1 MQWLLTTSIFV
12 AASPPGTRRGQ
23 DDPDLAVL
31 EAPASPQVHRLDGRA
46 TMTDS
51 KPQTRPGQKTQR
63 LVAFV
68 VILLVAGIFLV
79 SISLVQSIPPS
90 AGAGVAR
97 AAGVVVFLLFGAAG
111 AVGAAAGFLFGLPR
125 SRVVDMTTTGGQTG
139 AASNPPPST
148 SYLTNSNLIKV
159 SDWLTTIIIGLGLVN
174 LRKVPA
180 AVEQLGAALEAPLGG
195 MPYSGTI
202 GVCVLAGGFAA
213 AFNLTFLWTSIRV
226 RELLEDSERESQG
239 GVVPKLEGTTMD
251 VARRIV
257 GNTALQMEAPEAIP
271 GDQVIQSQSPAPG
284 EIVAPGSK
292 VKVT

>member
-1 MQWLLTTSIFV
+1 
-12 AASPPGTRRGQ
+12 
-23 DDPDLAVL
+23 
-31 EAPASPQVHRLDGRA
+31 
-46 TMTDS
+46 MTDS

-180 AVEQLGAALEAPLGG
+180 AVEQLGAAL
-195 MPYSGTI
+195 
-202 GVCVLAGGFAA
+202 
-213 AFNLTFLWTSIRV
+213 
-226 RELLEDSERESQG
+226 
-239 GVVPKLEGTTMD
+239 
-251 VARRIV
+251 
-257 GNTALQMEAPEAIP
+257 
-271 GDQVIQSQSPAPG
+271 
-284 EIVAPGSK
+284 
-292 VKVT
+292 

>member
-1 MQWLLTTSIFV
+1 
-12 AASPPGTRRGQ
+12 
-23 DDPDLAVL
+23 
-31 EAPASPQVHRLDGRA
+31 
-46 TMTDS
+46 MTES

-68 VILLVAGIFLV
+68 VILLVAGILLVGIFLAR
-79 SISLVQSIPPS
+79 SIPPS
-90 AGAGVAR
+90 AGAGAAR
-97 AAGVVVFLLFGAAG
+97 AAGVVVILLFGAAG

-125 SRVVDMTTTGGQTG
+125 SRVVDMTTGGQTG

-180 AVEQLGAALEAPLGG
+180 AVEQLGAALKAPLGG

-202 GVCVLAGGFAA
+202 GVCVLIGGAVA
-213 AFNLTFLWTSIRV
+213 AFLLAYLWTSIRV

-251 VARRIV
+251 AARRIL
-257 GNTALQMEAPEAIP
+257 GTTALQMDAPEAVP

-284 EIVAPGSK
+284 EVVAPGSK